1 MDPADHF
8 TGRKR
13 TWQHVVV
20 AVQHAGF
27 GVDGHAAHGV
37 VHARCNLNGVEWPFI
52 DWRTQRGGTSK
63 VVIVLFLHKDVV
75 AFQRCQELVVIHP
88 QRFRQGFWR
97 AGAGNKPFRDV
108 LIRGFIFDANML
120 VKDDVSVFLRQRD
133 D

>member
-1 MDPADHF
+1 MSCKSTKNDDICHCVTADTVAAVDPTDHF

-20 AVQHAGF
+20 AVQYAGF

-63 VVIVLFLHKDVV
+63 VVIVLFFNETVV
-75 AFQRCQELVVIHP
+75 T
-88 QRFRQGFWR
+88 FRG
-97 AGAGNKPFRDV
+97 
-108 LIRGFIFDANML
+108 
-120 VKDDVSVFLRQRD
+120 RQKAW
-133 D
+133 